1 MRLFRLS
8 ILCATAL
15 APVPALAEEAAAD
28 AAYYA
33 ADEQRQIVV
42 TGAREESST
51 ATKTDTPIIETPQ
64 PITIIDDELYLAQG
78 AVSVS
83 DTLNYVSG
91 VTANPYGPDSRTD
104 GAFVRG
110 INALQFRDGMRDV
123 FSYYATIRADPY
135 NFDQVE
141 LVRGPASVLFGQGAL
156 GGIINL
162 VSKRPEFETSGE
174 VSVRYGSYDRKE
186 ALADL
191 TGPLTDNVAARIV
204 ARVRD
209 SGTQTDF
216 VPDDRVLVSP
226 SLTFQPSPDTDFTL
240 IGLYQEDDGGSTA
253 QFLPLVGT
261 ILPNPNG
268 RLPNDLFIGK
278 PGWDR
283 YDGRLLQGTA
293 LFEHRF
299 GDVAQLNLKARYIDS
314 DVTYL
319 THYPNSYCNPANPY
333 VLLDPATGQPPV
345 DADGNTIIDPAT
357 GCPFADPDQRT
368 IGLYSDG
375 TRARMEIFSTDN
387 NVQFNFNTGANIEHV
402 VLAGVDFSFNRVRKI
417 GGFGMEY
424 IDIYDI
430 DYDALSD
437 FGGGLPQPSR
447 PSEDVKQD
455 QIGVY
460 LQDQIRFFDRVSL
473 VLGARRDWTS
483 SRSFNNARQE
493 DAATTFR
500 AGLIAEIVPGVSPF
514 VSYTESFEPIAGTA
528 SNGNPFVP
536 KQGHQYEAGIK
547 FHPTDAILMT
557 FTGYHIKET
566 NRPID
571 DPSTPDPFDQ
581 MQAGSLTSKGV
592 EFEANATLPGD
603 LNLIANLS
611 YNEAEIDGTNQQ
623 LDNVPKF
630 NASLWTT
637 KQFALSDEASLLLGG
652 GVRHVGKNRSYGPAF
667 PDGLV
672 TPAFT
677 LVDAFAEVSWNRWS
691 LAINAANLFD
701 KRYYSACLARGDCFM
716 GSERNVF
723 GTVSYRF

>member
-1 MRLFRLS
+1 MRIVRFSL
-8 ILCATAL
+8 LCATAL
-15 APVPALAEEAAAD
+15 ASTPALAETAEDTAFD
-28 AAYYA
+28 AA
-33 ADEQRQIVV
+33 EPRQIVV

-64 PITIIDDELYLAQG
+64 PITVIDDELYLAQG

-91 VTANPYGPDSRTD
+91 VTANPYGPDSRVD

-110 INALQFRDGMRDV
+110 IRALQFRDGMRDI
-123 FSYYATIRADPY
+123 FSYYASIRSDPY

-141 LVRGPASVLFGQGAL
+141 LVRGPASVLFGQGSL

-174 VSVRYGSYDRKE
+174 IAVRYGSHDRKE
-186 ALADL
+186 VLADL
-191 TGPLTDNVAARIV
+191 TGGLTDTVAGRVV

-209 SGTQTDF
+209 SDTQTDF
-216 VPDDRVLVSP
+216 VADDRVMISP
-226 SLTFQPSPDTDFTL
+226 SVTFAPSPDTELTL
-240 IGLYQEDDGGSTA
+240 IGLYQEDDSGSTS

-268 RLPNDLFIGK
+268 RLPNDLFVGK

-293 LFEHRF
+293 LFEQRF
-299 GDVAQLNLKARYIDS
+299 GDAAKLNLKARYIDS

-319 THYPNSYCNPANPY
+319 THYANSYSNPANPY
-333 VLLDPATGQPPV
+333 L
-345 DADGNTIIDPAT
+345 
-357 GCPFADPDQRT
+357 DPDQRL

-375 TRARMEIFSTDN
+375 SIARMEIFSSDN
-387 NVQFNFNTGANIEHV
+387 NLQFDFDTGANVEHV
-402 VLAGVDFSFNRVRKI
+402 LLAGVDYSWNRVRKT
-417 GGFGMEY
+417 GGMGFEI

-437 FGGGLPQPSR
+437 YGGGLPQPTS
-447 PSEDVKQD
+447 SSDVEQE
-455 QIGVY
+455 QLGFY
-460 LQDQIRFFDRVSL
+460 LQDQIRFFDRASL
-473 VLGARRDWTS
+473 VLGVRHDLAESQAAGVEQYDTS
-483 SRSFNNARQE
+483 
-493 DAATTFR
+493 ATSFR
-500 AGLIAEIVPGVSPF
+500 AGVIAEVIDGVSPF
-514 VSYTESFEPIAGTA
+514 FSYTESFEPVSGITSSEAA
-528 SNGNPFVP
+528 LKP
-536 KQGHQYEAGIK
+536 KSGRQFEAGIK
-547 FHPTDAILMT
+547 FHPLDSVIVTV
-557 FTGYHIKET
+557 TGYRIEESG
-566 NRPID
+566 RPID
-571 DPSTPDPFDQ
+571 DPESDNPDHKIQVD
-581 MQAGSLTSKGV
+581 GVVSKGF
-592 EFEANATLPGD
+592 EFEGNASLPGD

-630 NASLWTT
+630 NASLWST
-637 KQFALSDEASLLLGG
+637 KRFALSDEASLLLGG
-652 GVRHVGKNRSYGPAF
+652 GVRHVGKNRSYGRAF
-667 PDGLV
+667 PDGIV

-677 LVDAFAEVSWNRWS
+677 LVDAFAEVTFDRWS
-691 LAINAANLFD
+691 FALNATNLFD